1 MKTASKKTSAA
12 KASGKPATTSQASS
26 AAVVGKVEDGLV
38 DKQPEVKEKA
48 AVARAMFLFTNDA
61 WAQRYYDPND
71 LHFLEREVFG

>member
-12 KASGKPATTSQASS
+12 TASGASQASS
-26 AAVVGKVEDGLV
+26 AAIVGKVEDGLV

-48 AVARAMFLFTNDA
+48 AVAHAMFLFTNDA